1 LRKAD
6 ELVSPATQFQLF
18 TLDEQRTKSLP
29 QLLAERVRTQPDRP
43 FLQEADGPALTY
55 AEAYEQASQ
64 WVTVLRSLGVGTG
77 DRVATMID
85 NCVDGPVIWTGAALI
100 GAVDVSVSTAYR
112 GTLLAHALN
121 LSEAEVLYTDA
132 AALEVVAGVLPELK
146 SLRTLILRGPKAT
159 DTPDLSV
166 AVHWQSDLLGTT
178 AGSFEPGPFPATHDL
193 ACVVFTSGT
202 TGPSKGA
209 LVPWGAL
216 ATGAT
221 ALNTVM
227 TEDDVFY
234 LTSAANH
241 LIARVQVLTAA
252 QVGASVVLKRA
263 FRTQDFWAD
272 IDRYG
277 CTYSTLVG
285 AMAHFILSQ
294 PETPEDPSH
303 PLCKVTISPV
313 HPRLDD
319 LLKRFEITHV
329 NTAFGM
335 TECPSPIRVDWNTI
349 ENITSCGRVPQGWP
363 GWQVR
368 LVDEND
374 YEVAIGDVGELIV
387 RTDSPWSLAVGY
399 LGMPEQTAAAWRN
412 GWFHTGDA
420 FKQDADGRFY
430 FVDRIK
436 DSIRRRGENVS
447 SFEVEMEV
455 VAHPDVAEAAAIAV
469 PAGEDGDEIKVFVV
483 PVPGRTVDPEDLIR
497 FLMPRMARYM
507 IPRYVE
513 VIESFPKTATQRVQ
527 KVKLRELDSGRG
539 WDRVE
544 AGLELPSRG

>member
-1 LRKAD
+1 MQRVA
-6 ELVSPATQFQLF
+6 
-18 TLDEQRTKSLP
+18 LDEQRTKSLP
-29 QLLAERVRTQPDRP
+29 QLLAEQAHVQPDRP
-43 FLQEADGPALTY
+43 FLQEAGGPGLTY
-55 AEAYEQASQ
+55 AETQGQALQ
-64 WVTVLRSLGVGTG
+64 WAVALRRLGVGAG
-77 DRVATMID
+77 DRIATMID
-85 NCVDGPVIWTGAALI
+85 NCIDGPVIWAGAALV
-100 GAVDVSVSTAYR
+100 GAVDVSISTAYR

-121 LSEAEVLYTDA
+121 LSEAGVLYTDA
-132 AALEVVAGVLPELK
+132 SSLHAVAGVLPELK
-146 SLRTLILRGPKAT
+146 SLRTLIVRGPKT
-159 DTPDLSV
+159 VDTPELSV
-166 AVHWQSDLLGTT
+166 DVHWQSDLL
-178 AGSFEPGPFPATHDL
+178 EPAEEHEGFGPFPAPHDI

-202 TGPSKGA
+202 TGPSKGV

-227 TEDDVFY
+227 TSDDVFY

-241 LIARVQVLTAA
+241 LIARIQVLTAA

-285 AMAHFILSQ
+285 AMGHFLLSQ
-294 PETPEDPSH
+294 PESPDDADH
-303 PLCKVTISPV
+303 PLRKVTISPV
-313 HPRLDD
+313 HPRFAD
-319 LLKRFEITHV
+319 LMKRFGITHA

-335 TECPSPIRVDWNTI
+335 TECPSPIRVDWNEI
-349 ENITSCGRVPQGWP
+349 ENPATCGRVPRGWP

-374 YEVAIGDVGELIV
+374 YEVAPGEVGELIV
-387 RTDSPWSLAVGY
+387 RTDAPWSLAAGY
-399 LGMPEQTAAAWRN
+399 LGMPEQTATAWRN

-420 FKQDADGRFY
+420 FKQDEHGRFY

-455 VAHPDVAEAAAIAV
+455 TAHPEVAEAAAIAV
-469 PAGEDGDEIKVFVV
+469 PAGEEGDEIKVFVV
-483 PVPGRTVDPEDLIR
+483 PVAGKTVDPEDLIR
-497 FLMPRMARYM
+497 FLTPRMARYM
-507 IPRYVE
+507 IPRY
-513 VIESFPKTATQRVQ
+513 IESIDSLPKTPTQRVQ
-527 KVKLRELDSGRG
+527 KMKLRELRSGQE
-539 WDRVE
+539 WDRVA
-544 AGLELPSRG
+544 AGIELPSRG

>member
-1 LRKAD
+1 MA
-6 ELVSPATQFQLF
+6 SPATQSRRISLE
-18 TLDEQRTKSLP
+18 EQRTKSLP
-29 QLLAERVRTQPDRP
+29 QLLAEQALAQPNRP
-43 FLQEADGPALTY
+43 FLHEADGPALTY
-55 AEAYEQASQ
+55 AQAHEQALQ
-64 WVTVLRSLGVGTG
+64 WAAVLQSLGVSAG

-112 GTLLAHALN
+112 GTLLVHALK
-121 LSEAEVLYTDA
+121 LSEAAVLYTDA
-132 AALEVVAGVLPELK
+132 AALDVVADLLPELK
-146 SLRTLILRGPKAT
+146 SLRTLILRGTKTA
-159 DTPDLSV
+159 DTPQLAV
-166 AVHWQSDLLGTT
+166 AVHWQSDLLGSSGHP
-178 AGSFEPGPFPATHDL
+178 AEPAALPAAHDT

-202 TGPSKGA
+202 TGPSKGV

-241 LIARVQVLTAA
+241 LIARVQLLTAA

-294 PETPEDPSH
+294 PETPQDAHH

-313 HPRLDD
+313 HPQLDD
-319 LLKRFEITHV
+319 LLTRFGITHV

-374 YEVAIGDVGELIV
+374 YEVAVGEVGELIV

-420 FKQDADGRFY
+420 FKQDTDGRFY

-447 SFEVEMEV
+447 SFEVEREV

-469 PAGEDGDEIKVFVV
+469 PAGADGDEIKVFVV
-483 PVPGRTVDPEDLIR
+483 PVSGRSVDPAELIR
-497 FLMPRMARYM
+497 FLVPRMARYM

-513 VIESFPKTATQRVQ
+513 VIGSLPKTATQRVQ
-527 KVKLRELDSGRG
+527 KVKLRELGSGHE
-539 WDRVE
+539 WDRVA
-544 AGLELPSRG
+544 AGLELPARG

>member
-1 LRKAD
+1 MASPTTQS
-6 ELVSPATQFQLF
+6 EPVS
-18 TLDEQRTKSLP
+18 LDDQRSKTLP
-29 QLLAERVRTQPDRP
+29 QLVAEQARAHPERA

-55 AEAYEQASQ
+55 AQAHELALT
-64 WVTVLRSLGVGTG
+64 WAVALRGVGVGQG

-85 NCVDGPVIWTGAALI
+85 NCIDGPVIWTATTLL

-121 LSEAEVLYTDA
+121 LSEAEVLYADA
-132 AALEVVAGVLPELK
+132 AAMEVIAGALPELT
-146 SLRTLILRGPKAT
+146 SLKTVILRGTKSAI
-159 DTPDLSV
+159 PDVSL
-166 AVHWQSDLLGTT
+166 AVHWQSDLLSAVDGT
-178 AGSFEPGPFPATHDL
+178 FEPERLPAAHDI

-227 TEDDVFY
+227 TSEDVFY
-234 LTSAANH
+234 LTSVANH
-241 LIARVQVLTAA
+241 LIARVQLFTAA

-263 FRTQDFWAD
+263 FRTQDFWED

-285 AMAHFILSQ
+285 AMAHFIMSQ
-294 PETPEDPSH
+294 PESPDDASH
-303 PLCKVTISPV
+303 SLSKVTISPV

-319 LLKRFEITHV
+319 LMKRFGITHV

-335 TECPSPIRVDWNTI
+335 TECPSPIRVDWNAI
-349 ENITSCGRVPQGWP
+349 ENTTSCGRVPQGWP

-374 YEVAIGDVGELIV
+374 YEVAVGGVGELIV
-387 RTDSPWSLAVGY
+387 RTDEPWSLAVGY
-399 LGMPEQTAAAWRN
+399 LGMPEQSATAWRN

-420 FKQDADGRFY
+420 FKQDSDGRFY

-455 VAHPDVAEAAAIAV
+455 NAHPDVAESAAIAV
-469 PAGEDGDEIKVFVV
+469 PAGEEGDEIKIFVV
-483 PVPGRTVDPEDLIR
+483 PVPGRSVDPEDLIR
-497 FLMPRMARYM
+497 FLVPRMARYM

-513 VIESFPKTATQRVQ
+513 SVESMPKTATQRVQ
-527 KVKLRELDSGRG
+527 KVKLRELDTGRE
-539 WDRVE
+539 WDRIK

>member
-1 LRKAD
+1 VA
-6 ELVSPATQFQLF
+6 SPTKEFEAN

-29 QLLAERVRTQPDRP
+29 QLVAERVRTHPDRP
-43 FLQEADGPALTY
+43 FLQEADGPGLTY
-55 AEAYEQASQ
+55 AQAYDQSLRWAA
-64 WVTVLRSLGVGTG
+64 VLRDLGVGAG
-77 DRVATMID
+77 DRIATMID
-85 NCVDGPVIWTGAALI
+85 NCADGPVIWTGTALV

-121 LSEAEVLYTDA
+121 LAEAEVLYTDA
-132 AALEVVAGVLPELK
+132 AALDAVAGVLPDLK
-146 SLRTLILRGPKAT
+146 SLRLVIVRGQKIA
-159 DTPDLSV
+159 DTPELSV
-166 AVHWQSDLLGTT
+166 PVHWQSELL
-178 AGSFEPGPFPATHDL
+178 ASAADPSEPGPLPATHDI

-202 TGPSKGA
+202 TGPSKGV

-227 TEDDVFY
+227 TADDVFY
-234 LTSAANH
+234 LTSSANH
-241 LIARVQVLTAA
+241 LIARIQVLTAA

-294 PETPEDPSH
+294 PETPGDAGH

-319 LLKRFEITHV
+319 LVKRFGITHV

-349 ENITSCGRVPQGWP
+349 ENNTSCGRVAQGWP

-374 YEVAIGDVGELIV
+374 YEVAVGDVGELVV
-387 RTDSPWSLAVGY
+387 RTDSPWALAVGY

-469 PAGEDGDEIKVFVV
+469 PAGEEGDEIKVFVV
-483 PVPGRTVDPEDLIR
+483 PAPGRTVDPEDLIR
-497 FLMPRMARYM
+497 FLIPRMARYM
-507 IPRYVE
+507 VPRYVE
-513 VIESFPKTATQRVQ
+513 VLESLPKTATLRVQ
-527 KVKLRELDSGRG
+527 KVKLREFDSGQG

-544 AGLELPSRG
+544 AGLKLPSGG

>member
-1 LRKAD
+1 LA
-6 ELVSPATQFQLF
+6 SPAIELAQVS
-18 TLDEQRTKSLP
+18 LDEQRAKSLP
-29 QLLAERVRTQPDRP
+29 QLLAERVRAHPDRP
-43 FLQEADGPALTY
+43 FLQEAGGPGLTY
-55 AEAYEQASQ
+55 AQAYEQALR
-64 WVTVLRSLGVGTG
+64 WAAVLRDLGVREG

-85 NCVDGPVIWTGAALI
+85 NCADGPVIWTGAALV

-132 AALEVVAGVLPELK
+132 AALDVVAAVLPELK
-146 SLRTLILRGPKAT
+146 SLRLVILRGHKGA
-159 DTPDLSV
+159 DVADLSV
-166 AVHWQSDLLGTT
+166 AVHWQSDLLGS
-178 AGSFEPGPFPATHDL
+178 AVDPFEPGRLQASHDI

-202 TGPSKGA
+202 TGPSKGV

-227 TEDDVFY
+227 TADDVFY

-241 LIARVQVLTAA
+241 LIARIQVLTAA

-285 AMAHFILSQ
+285 AMAHFILGQ
-294 PETPEDPSH
+294 PESPGDAGHS
-303 PLCKVTISPV
+303 LCKVTISPV

-319 LLKRFEITHV
+319 LMKRFGITHV

-349 ENITSCGRVPQGWP
+349 ENTTSCGRVPQGWP

-374 YEVAIGDVGELIV
+374 YEVPIGEVGELIV
-387 RTDSPWSLAVGY
+387 RTDSPWSLAAGY

-455 VAHPDVAEAAAIAV
+455 NAHPDIAESAAIAV
-469 PAGEDGDEIKVFVV
+469 PAGEEGDEIKVFVV
-483 PVPGRTVDPEDLIR
+483 PVPGRTVDPEDLIE
-497 FLMPRMARYM
+497 FLNPRMARYM

-513 VIESFPKTATQRVQ
+513 VLESLPKTATLRVQ
-527 KVKLRELDSGRG
+527 KVKLRELGAG
-539 WDRVE
+539 GQWDRLATAERV
-544 AGLELPSRG
+544 SRG